1 MSATQAHGE
10 RALAFLARQRL
21 APTPQNY
28 TLAYIALSEPTSP
41 VAQAVNA
48 ITDGGV
54 RIRQEEADEIVR
66 LFARG
71 ANGAE
76 PVATDA
82 RDRDALRHQT
92 IKLGDMASSAAAAT
106 GAFSRDLS
114 AEAKNLGAEAAR
126 TVQIVT
132 GMIERARSAEHEL
145 HAAAREVATLRQELE
160 VARDDAERDQ
170 LTGLGNRR
178 AIERHLEKLASQG
191 HSRIIGICDIDHFKS
206 INDRYGHGVGDRVL
220 KLVAA
225 TLSSSC
231 APQFVGR
238 WGGEEFLFVM
248 PGDDQAQGVA
258 LLDAARRDLSN
269 REFKLRENDE
279 PIGLLSF
286 SAGVAVAV
294 GDHTDSVAAVHRADA
309 ALYRAKA
316 EGRNRVICS

>member
-106 GAFSRDLS
+106 GAFSRPS
-114 AEAKNLGAEAAR
+114 TGPSCPSPRRR
-126 TVQIVT
+126 TWAQRPP
-132 GMIERARSAEHEL
+132 GR
-145 HAAAREVATLRQELE
+145 
-160 VARDDAERDQ
+160 
-170 LTGLGNRR
+170 
-178 AIERHLEKLASQG
+178 
-191 HSRIIGICDIDHFKS
+191 FKS
-206 INDRYGHGVGDRVL
+206 SP
-220 KLVAA
+220 A
-225 TLSSSC
+225 
-231 APQFVGR
+231 
-238 WGGEEFLFVM
+238 
-248 PGDDQAQGVA
+248 
-258 LLDAARRDLSN
+258 
-269 REFKLRENDE
+269 
-279 PIGLLSF
+279 
-286 SAGVAVAV
+286 
-294 GDHTDSVAAVHRADA
+294 
-309 ALYRAKA
+309 
-316 EGRNRVICS
+316 